1 MKKYNVLFDLDA
13 EEDLFDIYR
22 YVVQNDSIEQADKLF
37 ASLKNTCYKLQPFP
51 NRGNVPSELFEIGV
65 VEFHELRYK
74 PYRIIYSIE
83 NNSVMVHCVL
93 DGRRDIQSILQER
106 LLR

>member
-1 MKKYNVLFDLDA
+1 MKKFNVLFDLDA

-22 YVVQNDSIEQADKLF
+22 YVVLNDSTERADKLF
-37 ASLKNTCYKLQPFP
+37 TSLKNACYKLKSIPLQ
-51 NRGNVPSELFEIGV
+51 GNVPTELFEIGV
-65 VEFHELRYK
+65 VEFRELRYK

-83 NNSVMVHCVL
+83 STSVMVHCIL
-93 DGRRDIQSILQER
+93 DGRRDIQSIVQER

>member
-22 YVVQNDSIEQADKLF
+22 YVVLNDSIERADKLYT
-37 ASLKNTCYKLQPFP
+37 SIKKTCYKLKLYPH
-51 NRGNVPSELFEIGV
+51 RGNIPSELFEIGV
-65 VEFHELRYK
+65 VEFRELRYK

-83 NNSVMVHCVL
+83 STSVMVHCVL
-93 DGRRDIQSILQER
+93 NGRRDIQSILQER